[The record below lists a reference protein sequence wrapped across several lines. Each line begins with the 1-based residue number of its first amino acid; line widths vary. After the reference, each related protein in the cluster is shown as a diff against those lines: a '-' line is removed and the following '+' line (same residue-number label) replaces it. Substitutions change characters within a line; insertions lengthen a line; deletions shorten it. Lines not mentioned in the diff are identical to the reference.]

1 MFILHPRPQGMN
13 AYRDWQLT
21 PNFVLWVDFFFVC
34 RHVSIW
40 GFQNRVYLSVCLFAR
55 LSVPRVSVP
64 REITQASSISVLH
77 SNNWYINGKVFTSTT
92 ALKPINSNSFSK
104 KFVIEFW
111 LVFWLVLK
119 SWITLA
125 SSISVLHWY
134 LMHQWKGLHQYYNMK
149 TQKFEFHLKKNRNW
163 ILTCILTSSWRAE
176 MTLVLN
182 ISHTLVIDTSME
194 RSSRVVYHEKSKI
207 WFHYKKNTL
216 LSVSADMFCKQQ
228 LAQKTMKKGQQLY
241 SIFTNRLDSII
252 NICLKANHKQKAS
265 LRYDSSFTNS
275 HWIWYNILNNINN
288 YIILYMLLFWFTVA
302 LQSKYQ

>member
-1 MFILHPRPQGMN
+1 MSWIFLCADMFP
-13 AYRDWQLT
+13 YEDSKT
-21 PNFVLWVDFFFVC
+21 
-34 RHVSIW
+34 VSIC
-40 GFQNRVYLSVCLFAR
+40 LSVCLPVCPYPECPYLEKSLR
-55 LSVPRVSVP
+55 LRQYQSY
-64 REITQASSISVLH
+64 T

-163 ILTCILTSSWRAE
+163 ILTCSWRAE
-176 MTLVLN
+176 ITFVLH

-207 WFHYKKNTL
+207 WFHYKKKYFTEC
-216 LSVSADMFCKQQ
+216 FCWHVLQTTISSKDYEERPTAI
-228 LAQKTMKKGQQLY
+228 LHFYK
-241 SIFTNRLDSII
+241 SIGF
-252 NICLKANHKQKAS
+252 NHK
-265 LRYDSSFTNS
+265 
-275 HWIWYNILNNINN
+275 H
-288 YIILYMLLFWFTVA
+288 LFE
-302 LQSKYQ
+302 S